1 MKIKIFLAIII
12 VNLVISCGKKSDPE
26 YKKSIN
32 KIIIQSTVIKI
43 S

>member
-26 YKKSIN
+26 YKQSIEKSLIE
-32 KIIIQSTVIKI
+32 KTFVKKT
-43 S
+43 

>member
-1 MKIKIFLAIII
+1 MKKKIFLVLILI
-12 VNLVISCGKKSDPE
+12 NLVISCGKKGDPE
-26 YKKSIN
+26 YKESIN